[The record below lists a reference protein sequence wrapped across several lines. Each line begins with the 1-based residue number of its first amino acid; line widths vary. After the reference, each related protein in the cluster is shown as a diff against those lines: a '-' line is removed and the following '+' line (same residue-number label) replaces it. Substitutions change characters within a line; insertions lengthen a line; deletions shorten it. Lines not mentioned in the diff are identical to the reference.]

1 MIQHLNIRYHI
12 YILKNFNIRKIEK
25 KDVIAT
31 RELIIQ
37 KTTYTYPCILNCPM
51 PEGVVTFIIN
61 FVL

>member
-37 KTTYTYPCILNCPM
+37 KTTYT
-51 PEGVVTFIIN
+51 
-61 FVL
+61 